1 MKKNTIVYRSNKLI
15 PVTLKKMPEEMSH
28 EELVSELVGR
38 MMKEKTQGTD
48 YAQRESLIHELET
61 HQLELEIQNRELVE
75 KYQDIEELNK
85 KYVDLYDL
93 APVGYLSLD
102 TKGNILNLNLT
113 IAEMMKVEKKKV
125 IGKNLGKWLH
135 TEDTK
140 RFYSHL
146 SESLKSGEKIVC
158 ELDFITD
165 NGENFLIEL
174 HSTSDEKVIHTAV
187 IDVTERQKLKQAK
200 EESNFL
206 REERELREKF
216 ISTLSHD
223 LRTPLSSSK
232 LCAQMLSGAMDDL
245 EKKKK
250 LFDLMVEELDRADRM
265 VRELL
270 DASRI
275 HGSEILPLLMKK
287 SDLNAIAK
295 KCIEHFESLSS
306 GTVQINFRSA
316 GDMTGTWSADGLQR
330 VLENL
335 LSNAAKY
342 GAADLPAT
350 ISLEDRGS
358 DVLITVHNHGDPIPL
373 KEQKRIFEAFHRG
386 DSPRSSETIGWGLGL
401 SLVNTIVKR
410 HQGTIT
416 VKSSFEEGTS
426 FIISLPK
433 KTSDC

>member
-1 MKKNTIVYRSNKLI
+1 MMKKNTIVYRSNKLI
-15 PVTLKKMPEEMSH
+15 PVTFKKRPEDMTH
-28 EELVSELVGR
+28 EELVTELVAR
-38 MMKEKTQGTD
+38 MKSETTQRND
-48 YAQRESLIHELET
+48 FALRENLIHELET

-113 IAEMMKVEKKKV
+113 VAKMMKLEKKKV

-135 TEDTK
+135 SEDTQ

-146 SESLKSGEKIVC
+146 SASLESGEKIVC
-158 ELDFITD
+158 ELDLVTD

-174 HSTSDEKVIHTAV
+174 HSNSDEKVIHTAV
-187 IDVTERQKLKQAK
+187 IDVTERQKLKHAK

-275 HGSEILPLLMKK
+275 HGNEILPLLMKK
-287 SDLNAIAK
+287 CNLNAIAK
-295 KCIEHFESLSS
+295 KCIDHFESLSS
-306 GTVQINFRSA
+306 GTVQINFRST
-316 GDMTGTWSADGLQR
+316 GDLSGTWCADGLQR
-330 VLENL
+330 VFENL

-350 ISLEDRGS
+350 ISLEDKGS
-358 DVLITVHNHGDPIPL
+358 EVLITVHNHGDPIPQ
-373 KEQKRIFEAFHRG
+373 KEQKKIFDAFHRS
-386 DSPRSSETIGWGLGL
+386 DSARSSEVIGWGLGL
-401 SLVNTIVKR
+401 TFVNTIVKR
-410 HQGTIT
+410 HQGSIL
-416 VKSSFEEGTS
+416 VRSSFEEGTS

-433 KTSDC
+433 NPNT